1 VLFKGVEKSQLFAL
15 LEEEVSKR
23 DSATELTPDK
33 PDPLLVAKK
42 FEDTYIALI
51 CALFGY
57 GNAAQIVKFLN
68 SLDFSLLD
76 EEEDKIRQALRYH
89 YYRFQKSEDVT
100 ALFITLRR
108 LKQESAMEEIF
119 LEGYKKEGSVLEGIS
134 TVILKMKSLYPYES
148 RGYHFLLGAP
158 YHKGV
163 KSPYKRW
170 NMFLRWMVRKD
181 SLDMG
186 LWKHVLRADLLIP
199 LDTHTFQ
206 VSRKLGLLKRKTY
219 DLKAVL
225 ELTERLKEFDRNDP
239 VKYDFAL
246 YRLGQERVLAHL
258 K

>member
-1 VLFKGVEKSQLFAL
+1 MEKSQLFAL

-42 FEDTYIALI
+42 FEDAYIALI

-76 EEEDKIRQALRYH
+76 EEENKIRQALRYH

-100 ALFITLRR
+100 ALFIALRR
-108 LKQESAMEEIF
+108 LKQDSAMEEIF

-134 TVILKMKSLYPYES
+134 AVILKMKSLYPYES

-199 LDTHTFQ
+199 LDTHTFH

>member
-76 EEEDKIRQALRYH
+76 EEENKIRQALRYH

-100 ALFITLRR
+100 ALFIALRR
-108 LKQESAMEEIF
+108 LKQDSAMEEIF

-134 TVILKMKSLYPYES
+134 AVILKMKSLYPYES

-199 LDTHTFQ
+199 LDTHTFH